1 MKKIFL
7 LVIIFMFDFLM
18 PSCYGREKSV
28 ILFNKYQFTEDTII
42 SPSNTNVFKPGERV
56 YYLITLP
63 KKVKSQMLLIQ
74 VLEIGGDGER
84 LGYSLAWGKRV
95 KLRDEQV
102 HYFTDYV
109 VFNTPGAYAMR
120 VYSRDNPTK
129 VLTSAYFYVR
139 N

>member
-7 LVIIFMFDFLM
+7 LIIILLIGFFM

-28 ILFNKYQFTEDTII
+28 ILFNKHQFTEDTIL
-42 SPSNTNVFKPGERV
+42 SQSNTNVFQPGERI

-63 KKVKSQMLLIQ
+63 KKVESQMLLVQ
-74 VLEIGGDGER
+74 VLKIGGEGER
-84 LGYSLAWGKRV
+84 LGYELVWGKRV
-95 KLRDEQV
+95 KLRDEQA

-109 VFNTPGAYAMR
+109 VFNSNGAYAMR
-120 VYSRDNPTK
+120 VFSRDNPTK

>member
-7 LVIIFMFDFLM
+7 LILILLSGFSLT
-18 PSCYGREKSV
+18 PCYGREKSV
-28 ILFNKYQFTEDTII
+28 ILFNKHQYTQDTII
-42 SPSNTNVFKPGERV
+42 SATNTNVFQPGERI

-63 KKVKSQMLLIQ
+63 KKVKSQMLLVQ
-74 VLEIGGDGER
+74 VLKVGGEGER
-84 LGYSLAWGKRV
+84 LGYDLVWGKRV
-95 KLRDEQV
+95 KLRDEQA

-109 VFNTPGAYAMR
+109 VFNSTGAYAMR
-120 VYSRDNPTK
+120 VFSRDNPTK